1 MIKKIIFDIDNTLID
16 FPNYEEGYQELL
28 DKYHINKNAKELYDA
43 IGVYEVC
50 GNFKKY
56 DKDSLL
62 MVINDELNLNLDNKF
77 IDDYFDMYNKLIT
90 PVSED
95 VKDTLEYL
103 SKKYELVT
111 LSNWFTFSQKERMK
125 YAGIAKYFK
134 EIYGTDII
142 PMKPSKEAFLSVIG
156 ANEIGECLMI
166 GDNFDMDIKVPHELG
181 MFVYYLSKDNKL
193 DYPSISKI
201 EELKNLL

>member
-1 MIKKIIFDIDNTLID
+1 MIKRIIFDIDNTLID

-77 IDDYFDMYNKLIT
+77 IDDYGGFHMTATHKG
-90 PVSED
+90 PVWSAAD
-95 VKDTLEYL
+95 IN
-103 SKKYELVT
+103 
-111 LSNWFTFSQKERMK
+111 NWIDLLF
-125 YAGIAKYFK
+125 
-134 EIYGTDII
+134 
-142 PMKPSKEAFLSVIG
+142 
-156 ANEIGECLMI
+156 
-166 GDNFDMDIKVPHELG
+166 
-181 MFVYYLSKDNKL
+181 
-193 DYPSISKI
+193 
-201 EELKNLL
+201 NL